1 MISDK
6 NTAEPQVGNAL
17 FKGHLPAFSGLL
29 RTVVFRKLLFFSGEF
44 SKIFTFSGMIQQRIN
59 QIPKIRR

>member
-1 MISDK
+1 MNMISDK

-29 RTVVFRKLLFFSGEF
+29 RTVVFPETAVFF
-44 SKIFTFSGMIQQRIN
+44 R
-59 QIPKIRR
+59 

>member
-17 FKGHLPAFSGLL
+17 YKGHLPAFSGLL
-29 RTVVFRKLLFFSGEF
+29 RTVVFPETAVFSGEF
-44 SKIFTFSGMIQQRIN
+44 SKIFTFSGMIQQRKPGALI
-59 QIPKIRR
+59 QIH